1 MFTIY
6 RSPSL
11 SVRQFG
17 LFGGERLNFS
27 VSILVNSLFYVFVS
41 RHRRAN
47 RSFAVTKRVAVFGR
61 CSQSVERRKKWRGNG
76 AEAKEEAEFNE
87 ARRAQ

>member
-17 LFGGERLNFS
+17 LFGGERHNFS
-27 VSILVNSLFYVFVS
+27 VSISGQLTFSHICVGTGREQEFC
-41 RHRRAN
+41 RH
-47 RSFAVTKRVAVFGR
+47 KEGAVFGR
-61 CSQSVERRKKWRGNG
+61 CSQWVEREKKWRGNG
-76 AEAKEEAEFNE
+76 AEAKEEAEG
-87 ARRAQ
+87 Q